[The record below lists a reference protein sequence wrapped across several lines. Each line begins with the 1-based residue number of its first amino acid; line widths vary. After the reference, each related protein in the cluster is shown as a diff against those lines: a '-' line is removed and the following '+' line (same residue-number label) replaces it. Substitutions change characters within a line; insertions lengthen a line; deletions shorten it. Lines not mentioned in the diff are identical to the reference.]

1 MNNPNPFVPKGS
13 LLEQQSVRRSRLK
26 IAVGCAVLVSV
37 TGLMVM
43 LIQGCKRDQPQD
55 NPPVPPADTN
65 PPAVSAGS
73 LNAAP
78 DLTSTNPLTANASN
92 PASAMATSPLPSTP
106 PPMTNPNPAPAT
118 TPTTSPAVTEPT
130 AGTEYVV
137 ASGDTLA
144 KIAKANG
151 VSLKALK
158 AANPNVDP
166 KKLKV
171 KQKLIIPGKTAESTT
186 AAGTGTTP
194 TTDASATSASGATYK
209 VKSGDTLTR
218 IAKRNGVSVK
228 ALRAANSLTTDH
240 LKVGQKLTIPA
251 KAEAAAPA
259 ATVTP
264 APDATATPVPAAAP
278 AAAPTS
284 AAPTPG
290 H

>member
-43 LIQGCKRDQPQD
+43 LIQGCKRDQPTD
-55 NPPVPPADTN
+55 NPPVPPVDTN
-65 PPAVSAGS
+65 PPPASAS
-73 LNAAP
+73 SSNSTP

-92 PASAMATSPLPSTP
+92 PAPFTANSTLPTMP
-106 PPMTNPNPAPAT
+106 APMTNPNPSPAP
-118 TPTTSPAVTEPT
+118 TPTTTPVATTEPT

-137 ASGDTLA
+137 VAGDTLA

-171 KQKLIIPGKTAESTT
+171 KQKLILPGKTAESTT
-186 AAGTGTTP
+186 PAGAGTTAA
-194 TTDASATSASGATYK
+194 TDASATATTGTAYT

-259 ATVTP
+259 TTTPPATEATTTTP
-264 APDATATPVPAAAP
+264 TTAPTTAAP
-278 AAAPTS
+278 PV
-284 AAPTPG
+284 G
-290 H
+290 R